1 MPCLVILHC
10 VGQIIVS
17 RAGVVSYWLLA
28 AEVGS
33 AQCGEWE
40 LGCVVTCNTCHPTP
54 SLLLATLSRTL
65 LVYVNL

>member
-1 MPCLVILHC
+1 M
-10 VGQIIVS
+10 S

-40 LGCVVTCNTCHPTP
+40 LGCVVTCNTCHPTA